1 MQNAVW
7 KPCAVEQFD
16 ILVLFSEN
24 KCGNTLGVANIIW
37 ILGFLIDPSPD
48 EDRLDITYY
57 TITGTAGAVR
67 QRGLGGVFMK
77 DLMEIK
83 DKMVPPGNSTPP
95 HMWSVLSY
103 TKDIG
108 NI

>member
-1 MQNAVW
+1 MQNAVR

-16 ILVLFSEN
+16 ILLLFSGS
-24 KCGNTLGVANIIW
+24 KCGNALGVEPIIW
-37 ILGFLIDPSPD
+37 ILGLLIDPSPD

-57 TITGTAGAVR
+57 MITGTAGAVR
-67 QRGLGGVFMK
+67 QRGLSGVFMK

-83 DKMVPPGNSTPP
+83 DKMLPPGNYAPP

-103 TKDIG
+103 TKNIG